1 MSFWDNVG
9 YFFNDLSAAYFSI
22 PRLLCLCAL
31 IIGYFF
37 GMFQSAYFISKA
49 KHVDIYSQGSG
60 NPGTTNMFR
69 VMGAKAGLLTF
80 VLDIAKV
87 VIAIFL
93 AQYIFLTWLKLPI
106 DPIALKLY
114 TGFGAVLG
122 HNFPVYLRG
131 KGGKGVA
138 ATCAV
143 YICLGEWKYIVI
155 GLAIFLIIFLV
166 TRYVSLASMSVVT
179 VSMFE
184 FLFFSLMNWTYVDPD
199 WLIDCQVIVILF
211 AVLCLVMHRKNI
223 IRLLYGEESRFR
235 FRKPK
240 PEETEELPEDWEE
253 EYGDF
258 EMEEPD
264 EKSLEFLAHADSLF
278 AEHADFLAAEE
289 AKEAEEAA
297 GQKQEDSEVS
307 APAAEPVVFEEAYT
321 PQPAMSFRAL
331 SEKADQAAGV
341 TIEEEPKET
350 EEASLEE
357 TETIKEVETEEP
369 KESETEEAAKAEE
382 PVEDTEVSD
391 STEEV
396 TEVPEEDADT
406 EEDESESEETSE
418 EDTADTDD
426 AAPKRQKRSKDDP
439 DYRTN
444 HNKQAPA
451 KKKKKHSTTKKKKS
465 NSAKKKKRK

>member
-106 DPIALKLY
+106 
-114 TGFGAVLG
+114 
-122 HNFPVYLRG
+122 
-131 KGGKGVA
+131 GGKGVA

-143 YICLGEWKYIVI
+143 YICLGEWKYNVI

-253 EYGDF
+253 EYGDL

-331 SEKADQAAGV
+331 SEKADQAAGE

-396 TEVPEEDADT
+396 IEVPEEDADT